1 MIEYCRDFKKLTDYY
16 ENSMINFQNTYMSQ
30 YNFDDEAGG
39 MEFDEFGY
47 NPTEETEQSLK
58 GPKMSPEMMKKY
70 VSSVQKRMTD
80 TGRESKLM
88 GRFAKKGEK
97 D

>member
-1 MIEYCRDFKKLTDYY
+1 MP
-16 ENSMINFQNTYMSQ
+16 NFAL
-30 YNFDDEAGG
+30 DGEAGG
-39 MEFDEFGY
+39 VEFEEFGY
-47 NPTEETEQSLK
+47 NPIEETEQSLNGSK
-58 GPKMSPEMMKKY
+58 LSPEMMKKY

-80 TGRESKLM
+80 TSRESKLM